1 MSHHASTIAAAA
13 LAWFGEQGE
22 ERVKSE
28 IGRVKSSGAFSISIF
43 TIHSSPSLA
52 IVGDAL
58 LPRLLSGDC
67 TCQPIKE
74 IT

>member
-1 MSHHASTIAAAA
+1 MLLTKSIAAV
-13 LAWFGEQGE
+13 AWFGEHGG
-22 ERVKSE
+22 RKVKSE
-28 IGRVKSSGAFSISIF
+28 IVECISDF
-43 TIHSSPSLA
+43 TFHSSPSLA